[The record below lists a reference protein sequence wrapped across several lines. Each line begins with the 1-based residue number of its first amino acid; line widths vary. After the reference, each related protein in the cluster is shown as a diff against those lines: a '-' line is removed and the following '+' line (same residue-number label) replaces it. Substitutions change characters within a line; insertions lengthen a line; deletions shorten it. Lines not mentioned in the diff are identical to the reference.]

1 MENQLY
7 QHHPTGDN
15 PIPLFPIKVFLLM
28 LSSLLFLLRDLRQND
43 VHFKA

>member
-1 MENQLY
+1 MENQVY
-7 QHHPTGDN
+7 QLHPTGDN
-15 PIPLFPIKVFLLM
+15 PILLFPIQGFLLT